1 MKVMPACDRGD
12 DKFVRSRDNIELNSR
27 ICTTAGDAKRHTVEL
42 KGVLCVV
49 TPISSHTSPGG
60 LHANPIGGEKRA
72 SVESYLRRNTQTR
85 FAVNG

>member
-1 MKVMPACDRGD
+1 MKVTPACDRGD

-42 KGVLCVV
+42 KGVLCGV

-85 FAVNG
+85 FAVSG

>member
-1 MKVMPACDRGD
+1 MPACDRGD
-12 DKFVRSRDNIELNSR
+12 DKLVRSRDNIELDSR
-27 ICTTAGDAKRHTVEL
+27 VCTTAGDAKRHTVEL
-42 KGVLCVV
+42 CGV

-85 FAVNG
+85 FAVSG

>member
-27 ICTTAGDAKRHTVEL
+27 ICTTAGDARRHTVEL
-42 KGVLCVV
+42 KGVLCGV

-60 LHANPIGGEKRA
+60 LHANQL
-72 SVESYLRRNTQTR
+72 VERKGLQLSHIFVETLRR
-85 FAVNG
+85 GSL